1 MNEEQID
8 EIGNKLLE
16 ICELLYVLKMALDN
30 DNQPNSDT
38 HPYATQAAA
47 VRTMVLNILE
57 EF

>member
-1 MNEEQID
+1 MNEEKID

-30 DNQPNSDT
+30 DNQPNLDT
-38 HPYATQAAA
+38 HPYAALAAA
-47 VRTMVLNILE
+47 IRTMILNILE

>member
-38 HPYATQAAA
+38 HPFATQAATIN
-47 VRTMVLNILE
+47 TMIIKLLE